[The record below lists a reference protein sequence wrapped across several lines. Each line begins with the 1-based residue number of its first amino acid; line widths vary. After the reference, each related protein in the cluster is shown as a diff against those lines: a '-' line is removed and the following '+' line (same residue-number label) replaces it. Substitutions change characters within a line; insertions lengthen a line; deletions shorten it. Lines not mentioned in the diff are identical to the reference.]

1 MCERFDGTLSAMSVT
16 APDFS
21 KAPPRQ
27 GREMMG
33 RYAWLAR
40 MADKIRAEQAGT
52 NDGYIGFCSLSKGFL
67 ERCGVSV
74 DDFAALIARGAADD
88 ELVQYFDEHVSA
100 EKCASANDFV
110 LDEKAESL
118 AKQDA
123 EEGYAPARA

>member
-1 MCERFDGTLSAMSVT
+1 MSVI

-27 GREMMG
+27 GRQMLG

-52 NDGYIGFCSLSKGFL
+52 SDGYIGFCGLSKGFL
-67 ERCGVSV
+67 ERCGVTV
-74 DDFAALIARGAADD
+74 DDFAQLISRGAVDD
-88 ELVQYFDEHVSA
+88 ELVRYFDDHVSA
-100 EKCASANDFV
+100 EQCAAANRWV

-118 AKQDA
+118 TKQDA
-123 EEGYAPARA
+123 EEGYR